1 MNSQLSKKGKK
12 KKKKKAKKAAPVA
25 IDINNL
31 LMDLDEIADKESA
44 MSK

>member
-1 MNSQLSKKGKK
+1 MSKKGKKK

-31 LMDLDEIADKESA
+31 LMDLDEIADKESTV
-44 MSK
+44 SK